1 MEPRQLFDSLGNC
14 SDGARNGD
22 EICADCGGRCSA
34 PAHAQAFSLQNMT
47 TCGKGRN
54 ASAAALNSKSKH
66 PSVKPYAEGEGCYYG
81 FAKLLGAFRSQIAVQ
96 YNQHQRVFALR
107 LEGSVG
113 GDRGIAGIMSRPWSK
128 QNTKHETHSR
138 E

>member
-14 SDGARNGD
+14 SDGVRNGD
-22 EICADCGGRCSA
+22 EVCTDCGGRCA
-34 PAHAQAFSLQNMT
+34 KAFSSHNMT

-81 FAKLLGAFRSQIAVQ
+81 LAKLLITPTTMRWI
-96 YNQHQRVFALR
+96 YHPHQRVLAHR

-113 GDRGIAGIMSRPWSK
+113 GDKGIAGIMSRPWSK
-128 QNTKHETHSR
+128 QKHETHSR